1 MQTLQEDQYARI
13 FKVLR
18 RHKDVIDNV
27 TFWNLSD
34 KDSWLG
40 VNNHPLPFD
49 ENYKAKR
56 SLRIIRDFNAAMD
69 NIHSAEGRLH
79 SK

>member
-1 MQTLQEDQYARI
+1 MFSRGEAKPQPPYIQTLQEDQYNRLFRI
-13 FKVLR
+13 FRK
-18 RHKDVIDNV
+18 HKDVIKNV

-49 ENYKAKR
+49 ENFKAKR
-56 SLRIIRDFNAAMD
+56 SLAVIRDFD
-69 NIHSAEGRLH
+69 V
-79 SK
+79 